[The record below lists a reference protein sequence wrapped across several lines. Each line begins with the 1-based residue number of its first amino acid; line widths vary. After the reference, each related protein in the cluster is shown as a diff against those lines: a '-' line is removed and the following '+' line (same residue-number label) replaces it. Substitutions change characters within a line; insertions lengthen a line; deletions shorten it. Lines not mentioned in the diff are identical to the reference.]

1 MSHVK
6 SGGIWNIALFPAS
19 VRLKCEHAFF
29 VFTEKSVLSVNFM
42 IEEMIKSVAVI
53 FYLVLFSFSDR
64 FWHLVLQR
72 VVLSGIAICY
82 FCLLLSICLNLR
94 CSGDK

>member
-6 SGGIWNIALFPAS
+6 SGGIRNIALFPAS
-19 VRLKCEHAFF
+19 VRLKCERAFF
-29 VFTEKSVLSVNFM
+29 VFTEKNSLNINFM
-42 IEEMIKSVAVI
+42 IEEIIKSVAVI
-53 FYLVLFSFSDR
+53 FYSVLADR

-72 VVLSGIAICY
+72 VVLSGIAICCFY
-82 FCLLLSICLNLR
+82 LLLSICLNLR